1 MNLANSLSIIRII
14 LVPIFMVFMLN
25 QKPFGLLIA
34 AGIFVVAGCTDILD
48 GYIARKQET
57 VSTMGK
63 FLDPMA
69 DKLLITAGLISL
81 VYLGYLNP
89 WFALI
94 IISRE
99 FAVSWLRLILAAQG
113 VIVMASKLGKLKN
126 VLQIV
131 AVVSLIVHAAFQ
143 TVWFQESALRFLLFI
158 PSWLIAPLAL
168 YLAVILTVVS
178 GVEYYYR
185 NRKSI
190 RF

>member
-143 TVWFQESALRFLLFI
+143 TVWFQESALRFFLFI

-185 NRKSI
+185 NRKNI

>member
-143 TVWFQESALRFLLFI
+143 TVWFQESALRFFLFI

-178 GVEYYYR
+178 GVEYFYR
-185 NRKSI
+185 NRKNI

>member
-1 MNLANSLSIIRII
+1 VNLANSLSIIRII

-143 TVWFQESALRFLLFI
+143 TVWFQESALRFFLFI

-178 GVEYYYR
+178 GVEYFYR
-185 NRKSI
+185 NRKNI

>member
-1 MNLANSLSIIRII
+1 MNLANSLSITRII

-143 TVWFQESALRFLLFI
+143 TVWFQESALRFFLFI

-178 GVEYYYR
+178 GVEYFYR
-185 NRKSI
+185 NRKNI